1 MQNLVVYTYIYIF
14 MEYFI
19 LNKTFKI
26 AYRPYTQDKKGT
38 RNIDKFLS
46 QEAFLNFYF
55 LFCDM

>member
-1 MQNLVVYTYIYIF
+1 